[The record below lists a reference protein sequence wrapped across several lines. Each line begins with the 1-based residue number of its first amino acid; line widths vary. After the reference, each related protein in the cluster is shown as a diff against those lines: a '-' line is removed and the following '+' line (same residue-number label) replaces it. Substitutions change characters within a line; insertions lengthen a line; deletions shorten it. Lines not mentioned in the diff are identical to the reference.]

1 METLRLVSAAGMVNN
16 TSGSGSSSSS
26 NMEGKGKFYCD
37 YDSACSTPY
46 VSAPSSPGRPGPSFF
61 FSAPTSPM
69 HPLVSCRAEHNFLAT
84 NTAVGIPKVEEDE
97 ASVST
102 GSDFEFSARFSE
114 LDGADSV
121 STEPTMCSAD
131 ELFCNGQIRP
141 LKLSTHLQKPQF
153 LGPLIDFEDEEEEN
167 KAGSSF
173 AAPEPVGERGRDRL
187 CRDKSRHRRTRSLS
201 PLRSSAQW
209 VEEETSKLED
219 EEAGDADEKS
229 KNIASSSTSSSSSST
244 KRRGSKRWSL
254 KDLLLYR
261 SKSEGRDHTRER
273 HWALSFASPAKQSSE
288 KHKLP
293 KQAEKPK
300 PAPVKKTNAIPS
312 SNPTKGSA
320 RRGVPVSAHE
330 LHYTANRAQAEELRR
345 KTYLPYRQGLLGCL
359 GFPSKSYTTMNG
371 FAKTLHPLS
380 S

>member
-1 METLRLVSAAGMVNN
+1 METLRVVSTVAMVNN
-16 TSGSGSSSSS
+16 TGSS
-26 NMEGKGKFYCD
+26 NTDGMGKFYYE

-46 VSAPSSPGRPGPSFF
+46 VSAPSSPGRHGPGFY

-69 HPLVSCRAEHNFLAT
+69 HPLVSCRADHNFMV
-84 NTAVGIPKVEEDE
+84 TASAGIPKPEEDE

-114 LDGADSV
+114 LDGAFSM
-121 STEPTMCSAD
+121 STEPTMSSAD

-141 LKLSTHLQKPQF
+141 LKLSNHLQKPQV
-153 LGPLIDFEDEEEEN
+153 LGPLIDFEDEEEDEN
-167 KAGSSF
+167 KAGSCS
-173 AAPEPVGERGRDRL
+173 AVPEAVGERGRDRL

-209 VEEETSKLED
+209 VEEEHSKLED
-219 EEAGDADEKS
+219 EEGGDTDDKS
-229 KNIASSSTSSSSSST
+229 KHIASSCSSSSNST

-261 SKSEGRDHTRER
+261 SKSEGRGHTRER
-273 HWALSFASPAKQSSE
+273 HWTLSFSSPAKQSSE
-288 KHKLP
+288 KQKLT

-300 PAPVKKTNAIPS
+300 PTGVKKPNASPN
-312 SNPTKGSA
+312 SNPNKGSSA
-320 RRGVPVSAHE
+320 RRGVPISAHE

-345 KTYLPYRQGLLGCL
+345 KTFLPYRQGLFGCL

>member
-1 METLRLVSAAGMVNN
+1 METLRVVSAVGMVKK
-16 TSGSGSSSSS
+16 TSSS
-26 NMEGKGKFYCD
+26 NTDGNGKFYYD

-46 VSAPSSPGRPGPSFF
+46 VSAPSSPGRPGGGGFF

-69 HPLVSCRAEHNFLAT
+69 HPLVSCRVDHNFMAT
-84 NTAVGIPKVEEDE
+84 TAAGIPKAEDDE

-121 STEPTMCSAD
+121 ATEPTMSSAD

-141 LKLSTHLQKPQF
+141 LKLSTHLQKPQL
-153 LGPLIDFEDEEEEN
+153 LGPLIDFEEDEEEN

-173 AAPEPVGERGRDRL
+173 AAPEAVGERGRDRL

-209 VEEETSKLED
+209 VEEEPSKLED
-219 EEAGDADEKS
+219 EEGGDADDKS
-229 KNIASSSTSSSSSST
+229 KNIASISSSSSSSST

-261 SKSEGRDHTRER
+261 SKSEGRGHTRER
-273 HWALSFASPAKQSSE
+273 HWALSFSSPAKQSSE
-288 KHKLP
+288 KQKIP

-300 PAPVKKTNAIPS
+300 PAGVKKTSATPT
-312 SNPTKGSA
+312 SNPNKGPA

>member
-1 METLRLVSAAGMVNN
+1 METLRVVSVAGMVNN
-16 TSGSGSSSSS
+16 TSGSSSCS
-26 NMEGKGKFYCD
+26 NMEGKGKFYYD

-46 VSAPSSPGRPGPSFF
+46 VSAPSSPGRPGAGFF

-69 HPLVSCRAEHNFLAT
+69 HPLVSRRAEHNFLA
-84 NTAVGIPKVEEDE
+84 NTTADGISKVEDDE

-114 LDGADSV
+114 LDGADSM
-121 STEPTMCSAD
+121 STEPTMSSAD

-153 LGPLIDFEDEEEEN
+153 LGPLIDFEEEEEES

-173 AAPEPVGERGRDRL
+173 AVAEPVGERGRDRL
-187 CRDKSRHRRTRSLS
+187 CRDKSHRRRTRSLS

-209 VEEETSKLED
+209 VEEEHSKLED

-229 KNIASSSTSSSSSST
+229 KNIASSSSSSSSST

-288 KHKLP
+288 KPKIP
-293 KQAEKPK
+293 KQSEKPK
-300 PAPVKKTNAIPS
+300 PAAAKKINAIPS
-312 SNPTKGSA
+312 SNPTKGPA
-320 RRGVPVSAHE
+320 RRGPPVSAHE

>member
-1 METLRLVSAAGMVNN
+1 MVNN
-16 TSGSGSSSSS
+16 TSGSSSCS
-26 NMEGKGKFYCD
+26 NMEGKGKFYYD

-46 VSAPSSPGRPGPSFF
+46 VSAPSSPGRPGAGFF

-69 HPLVSCRAEHNFLAT
+69 HPLVSRRAEHNFLA
-84 NTAVGIPKVEEDE
+84 NTTADGISKVEDDE

-114 LDGADSV
+114 LDGADSM
-121 STEPTMCSAD
+121 STEPTMSSAD

-153 LGPLIDFEDEEEEN
+153 LGPLIDFEEEEEES

-173 AAPEPVGERGRDRL
+173 AVAEPVGERGRDRL
-187 CRDKSRHRRTRSLS
+187 
-201 PLRSSAQW
+201 
-209 VEEETSKLED
+209 
-219 EEAGDADEKS
+219 
-229 KNIASSSTSSSSSST
+229 
-244 KRRGSKRWSL
+244 
-254 KDLLLYR
+254 

-288 KHKLP
+288 KPKIP
-293 KQAEKPK
+293 KQSEKPK
-300 PAPVKKTNAIPS
+300 PAAAKKINAIPS
-312 SNPTKGSA
+312 SNPTKGPA
-320 RRGVPVSAHE
+320 RRGPPVSAHE